1 MSEMERFSGPPSLA
15 SLGIEE
21 IEANVCE
28 DTFANRQALNDAKVP
43 FRILEVG
50 TIEVNY
56 DLSAGLTKKHSSA
69 YEAKKLILE
78 DPRDPWS
85 DYLPFDELPLD
96 YMETAPAWI
105 QRHLSKYQ
113 DALDEG
119 LPPSKVPLLPVRCR
133 RRRADGTR
141 CWNWSWPAHRA
152 DGFCRYHCNKY
163 AFDAMGQM
171 QMLNDAARMRL
182 SQMTEP
188 SLQALEDLV
197 LNSSV
202 PHVRL
207 KAATEVL
214 DRVGIRGGTE
224 LQVSGQV
231 THEVVDPAQ
240 AVRDRLTA
248 LQERLTPPAELEAP
262 AADADANG
270 EILVVEAELVS
281 DEPVE

>member
-1 MSEMERFSGPPSLA
+1 
-15 SLGIEE
+15 
-21 IEANVCE
+21 
-28 DTFANRQALNDAKVP
+28 
-43 FRILEVG
+43 
-50 TIEVNY
+50 
-56 DLSAGLTKKHSSA
+56 
-69 YEAKKLILE
+69 
-78 DPRDPWS
+78 
-85 DYLPFDELPLD
+85 
-96 YMETAPAWI
+96 
-105 QRHLSKYQ
+105 
-113 DALDEG
+113 
-119 LPPSKVPLLPVRCR
+119 
-133 RRRADGTR
+133 
-141 CWNWSWPAHRA
+141 
-152 DGFCRYHCNKY
+152 
-163 AFDAMGQM
+163 MGQM

-262 AADADANG
+262 AADANANG